1 LASIIDLLQ
10 KLMTHEKSARA
21 IGSTEE
27 AQAFAAKV
35 QTILT
40 NHKLTMSEVEFEA
53 QKHSNPMG
61 ETVVE
66 GSKTNIP
73 TWTLYIQQSLARNY
87 FCKCFGIVGS
97 GQAYFVGRE
106 TDRTAAVQMYV
117 YLIQLGEAFAKKDCA
132 AYADSRTILD
142 WASHNAARGCTKKTI
157 DKALKS
163 MKAVFS
169 KSFLLGYG
177 LAIQTRLDTTR
188 KDLDASADSHGR
200 SMIVRNTASVDE
212 YCAERFE
219 TKAVV
224 RKPKSGSQ
232 AGMIAGAAR
241 GSQVALNNSKS
252 LGSGA

>member
-1 LASIIDLLQ
+1 MASIIDLLQ

-73 TWTLYIQQSLARNY
+73 TWALYIQQSLARNY